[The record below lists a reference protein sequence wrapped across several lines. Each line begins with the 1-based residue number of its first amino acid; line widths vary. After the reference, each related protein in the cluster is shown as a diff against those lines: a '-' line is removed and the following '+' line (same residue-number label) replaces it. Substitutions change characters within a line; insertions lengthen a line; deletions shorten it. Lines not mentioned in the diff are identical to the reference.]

1 MTARVPGAVQERW
14 FATAAAFA
22 LALLL
27 ACAACGG
34 GGSGHA
40 VAGPRPGGAAA
51 RAKLPGPSGLAL
63 DSHGNLYVSEFDGSR
78 VVRITPAGRLTI
90 VAGTG
95 TPGYTGDGSRAVAAR
110 LSEPNGLAL
119 DAHGNLAIAD
129 SGNDVIRKV
138 DPAGR
143 ITTFMKPGK
152 VSDPIGLAFNGDDLY
167 VAAAGDGR
175 VLRIRPSG
183 SLIEVARD
191 VRPGYLVLKRGNLYL
206 SDSGHNTVIEI
217 AAQDILK
224 GREGAVTTIAGTEK
238 GGFSGDGGAAT
249 DAQVQFPSGIVLDA
263 KGNLYVADSNNN
275 RVRKVDRDGIIT
287 TVAGTG
293 VSGFSGD
300 GGGATAAR
308 LDTPVGL
315 AVDGAG
321 NLYIADH
328 GNNRVRRVDAK
339 GVIATVAG
347 SGAAGPGPGR
357 VATKVELSAPEAL
370 AVDGQGNL
378 YVSEFLH
385 ARVVKISRTG
395 QLAVVAGTGIAGY
408 SGDGRRAGVAQLSAP
423 AGLAFDSGGN
433 LLIADYGNRVIR
445 KVDPAGVIT
454 TIPASVKA
462 RLHDPVGLASRGGDL
477 YVADAG
483 DARVVRIRASGSL
496 SVVATR
502 VAPAY
507 LLLDGAARLDMSDFV
522 DHRIKQ
528 IDVSNTG
535 RPGVISLVAGT
546 GTAGFSGDGGPATKA
561 RLNVPYGLAMDAR
574 GNLYFSDRE
583 NNRVR
588 RVDRHGVITT
598 IAGSGVP
605 GFAGDG
611 GPATAARL
619 NSPVGLAIDA
629 GGNLYVADSGNN
641 RVRRVDPHGV
651 ITTIAGG

>member
-1 MTARVPGAVQERW
+1 M
-14 FATAAAFA
+14 
-22 LALLL
+22 
-27 ACAACGG
+27 
-34 GGSGHA
+34 
-40 VAGPRPGGAAA
+40 
-51 RAKLPGPSGLAL
+51 GLAI
-63 DSHGNLYVSEFDGSR
+63 DEVGS
-78 VVRITPAGRLTI
+78 
-90 VAGTG
+90 
-95 TPGYTGDGSRAVAAR
+95 
-110 LSEPNGLAL
+110 
-119 DAHGNLAIAD
+119 
-129 SGNDVIRKV
+129 
-138 DPAGR
+138 
-143 ITTFMKPGK
+143 
-152 VSDPIGLAFNGDDLY
+152 
-167 VAAAGDGR
+167 
-175 VLRIRPSG
+175 
-183 SLIEVARD
+183 
-191 VRPGYLVLKRGNLYL
+191 
-206 SDSGHNTVIEI
+206 
-217 AAQDILK
+217 
-224 GREGAVTTIAGTEK
+224 
-238 GGFSGDGGAAT
+238 
-249 DAQVQFPSGIVLDA
+249 
-263 KGNLYVADSNNN
+263 
-275 RVRKVDRDGIIT
+275 
-287 TVAGTG
+287 
-293 VSGFSGD
+293 
-300 GGGATAAR
+300 
-308 LDTPVGL
+308 
-315 AVDGAG
+315 
-321 NLYIADH
+321 LYIADQ

-408 SGDGRRAGVAQLSAP
+408 SGDGRRAVVAQLSEP

-496 SVVATR
+496 SVVARR

-507 LLLDGAARLDMSDFV
+507 LLLDGAAKLDMTDFV

-528 IDVSNTG
+528 IDVSHSG
-535 RPGVISLVAGT
+535 RNGVTSLIAGT
-546 GTAGFSGDGGPATKA
+546 GKAGFSGDGGPATKA
-561 RLNVPYGLAMDAR
+561 RLNIPYGLAMDAR
-574 GNLYFSDRE
+574 GNLYFSDRK